1 MISEAFL
8 RLCSRKI
15 FSALQR
21 NTWHLKIFFMH
32 ILASVENQVRNV
44 AENDLFQV

>member
-8 RLCSRKI
+8 RLFSHEI

-32 ILASVENQVRNV
+32 KLQPQLKIR
-44 AENDLFQV
+44 